1 MPAVILPKVVSRS
14 AATSWSWAARSSS
27 SAVSMS
33 LRRVSRAAMRWPS
46 EARAEAEQQAL
57 LRWQKIVW
65 LTPVHWYSVPA
76 MMKHWIDQV
85 LALGWAYGHGGEALR
100 GKTCWWVCSA
110 GGTDPAYAL
119 REMHRRPFQDYVPP
133 LEQTARFCGMQW
145 WSPFV
150 VHGAHDITEQ
160 ELLHASATLQ
170 QRCEEFLTAA
180 LPEGEAP

>member
-1 MPAVILPKVVSRS
+1 MLIIHAHPRPSQSRVVKQLMGVLAAQPGAELRS
-14 AATSWSWAARSSS
+14 LYELYPDFDID
-27 SAVSMS
+27 V
-33 LRRVSRAAMRWPS
+33 
-46 EARAEAEQQAL
+46 EAEQQAL

-100 GKTCWWVCSA
+100 GKTCWWVCS
-110 GGTDPAYAL
+110 
-119 REMHRRPFQDYVPP
+119 VPP
-133 LEQTARFCGMQW
+133 IEQTARFCGMQW

-160 ELLHASATLQ
+160 ELLHASATLE

>member
-1 MPAVILPKVVSRS
+1 MLIIHAHPRPSKSRVIKRLQEVLVAQPGAELRS
-14 AATSWSWAARSSS
+14 LYELYPDFDID
-27 SAVSMS
+27 V
-33 LRRVSRAAMRWPS
+33 
-46 EARAEAEQQAL
+46 EAEQQAL

-76 MMKHWIDQV
+76 LMKHWIDQV

-110 GGTDPAYAL
+110 GGADPAYAP

-133 LEQTARFCGMQW
+133 VEQTARFCGMHW
-145 WSPFV
+145 RKPFV

-160 ELLHASATLQ
+160 DLLQASTDLQ
-170 QRCEEFLTAA
+170 AHCEDFLRTSASVG
-180 LPEGEAP
+180 PSP